1 MLQDNKQEY
10 RKLLVYGA
18 GGLGAAAL
26 LFLAVLWFS
35 LRSVSDGSRQ
45 VDFAVRAGSNLTS
58 VSEKLAEANLIHNRF
73 FFRLYMRLTGKAA
86 RIKFGVYDLNDG
98 MSAGKIAQTI
108 TSGKTKTISLT
119 LAEGL
124 HNRQIADIFV
134 EKKFFSSRDEFLQYA
149 SKQSILD
156 KFRIPAKSVEG
167 YIFPDTYHLPPG
179 YPKEKI
185 LEHMVE
191 HFFEKTKEVRNFPTE
206 PGKIHETV
214 ILASIVE
221 REAKLKEER
230 ALIAAVFHN
239 RMRDGEPLESCAT
252 VQYLFEK
259 PKARLFY
266 KDLEVE
272 SPYNTYR
279 VRGLPPGPIG
289 SPGIAALDAT
299 VNPEKTD
306 YKFFVLKGDGA
317 HHFSK
322 DFKEHN
328 AAKKKYIAGS

>member
-1 MLQDNKQEY
+1 MLQDNKQKL
-10 RKLLVYGA
+10 RKPLVILGSS
-18 GGLGAAAL
+18 LGASVL
-26 LFLAVLWFS
+26 IGLAIMWLS
-35 LRSVSDGSRQ
+35 LRSVSDGSRH
-45 VDFAVRAGSNLTS
+45 VDFTVGAGSNLSS
-58 VSEKLAEANLIHNRF
+58 VSARLAQANLIHSEF
-73 FFRLYMRLTGKAA
+73 FFKLYMRLTGKAG

-98 MSAGKIAQTI
+98 MSAGKIAQSI
-108 TSGKTKTISLT
+108 TSGKTKTISIT

-124 HNRQIADIFV
+124 HNRQIADLFV
-134 EKKFFSSRDEFLQYA
+134 EKKFFASRDEFLQYA
-149 SKQSILD
+149 AKKSILE
-156 KFRIPAKSVEG
+156 KFKIPAKSVEG
-167 YIFPDTYHLPPG
+167 YIFPDTYHLPQG

-185 LEHMVE
+185 IEHMVE
-191 HFFEKTKEVRNFPTE
+191 HFYDKAKEIKNFPTD
-206 PGKIHETV
+206 PQKIHETV

-239 RMRDGEPLESCAT
+239 RLRDNEPLESCAT

-266 KDLEVE
+266 RDLEVD

-289 SPGIAALDAT
+289 SPGIAALNAT

-306 YKFFVLKGDGA
+306 YKFFVLKGDDA

-328 AAKKKYIAGS
+328 AAKKKYIGP

>member
-1 MLQDNKQEY
+1 MLQDNLQQV
-10 RKLLVYGA
+10 RKPLVIAA
-18 GGLGAAAL
+18 GAL
-26 LFLAVLWFS
+26 LALLLIGGGAMYLS
-35 LRSVSDGSRQ
+35 LRSVSDGSRHT
-45 VDFAVRAGSNLTS
+45 DFAVKAGANLAN
-58 VSEKLAEANLIHNRF
+58 VSARLAEANLINSEMF
-73 FFRLYMRLTGKAA
+73 FKLYMRITGKAG

-98 MSAGKIAQTI
+98 MSAAKIAQAI
-108 TSGKTKTISLT
+108 TSGKTKTISIT
-119 LAEGL
+119 IAEGL
-124 HNRQIADIFV
+124 HNRQIADLFV
-134 EKKFFSSRDEFLQYA
+134 EKKFFASRDEFLQFA
-149 SKQSILD
+149 AKKTILD
-156 KFRIPAKSVEG
+156 KYKIPAQSTEG
-167 YIFPDTYHLPPG
+167 YLFPDTYFLPQG
-179 YPKEKI
+179 YPKDKI
-185 LEHMVE
+185 IEHMIE
-191 HFFEKTKEVRNFPTE
+191 HFFEKAKEVKNFPTE

-230 ALIAAVFHN
+230 PLIAAVFHN
-239 RMRDGEPLESCAT
+239 RLRDSEPLESCAT

-272 SPYNTYR
+272 SPYNTYK

-289 SPGIAALDAT
+289 SPGIAAINAT

-306 YKFFVLKGDGA
+306 YKFFVLKGDDA

-328 AAKKKYIAGS
+328 AAKKKYIGP